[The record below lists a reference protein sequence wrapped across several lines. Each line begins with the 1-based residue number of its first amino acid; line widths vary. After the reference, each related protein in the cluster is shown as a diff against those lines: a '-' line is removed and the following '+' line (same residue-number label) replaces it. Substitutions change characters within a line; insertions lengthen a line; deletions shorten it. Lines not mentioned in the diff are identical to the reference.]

1 MTRFLKAATASRK
14 RRAALAAL
22 AGTALTA
29 STFTALQ
36 AYAGPTDSGDGGGTV
51 ALRIKGGEAHIDPR
65 TLRITARTASGTES
79 VLSAAAAQSLGTPS
93 RVSRHGA
100 ASASWSYPGRGL
112 TVSAAAR
119 DGRLVVD
126 LHAAKD
132 GSLGWPSAGAAV
144 TGDAKGAAIELPRG
158 EGLRI
163 PVADPFWNSAQGGLT
178 GEEGTD
184 LKDLTMPFWGTT
196 AGGHGV
202 STLVPTDL
210 GTHLRFRSTGGRL
223 RTAAS
228 HDFSRADGTDDYTV
242 AFSLTDGSPVAA
254 AKDYRRYLA
263 SKGQLGSLK
272 QKIRENPEVA
282 KLTGAPHAYV
292 WGDGRS
298 AKTVERL
305 KKLGISRMWLG
316 YDADGDPM
324 PKEAVAAA
332 KKAGYL
338 VGPYDSW
345 DNAQDPKS
353 ADTSV
358 AKWPDRLWPD
368 GCVHDADG
376 KPAGGFGGRGCYLS
390 SQALAD
396 AEPRHHYLADR
407 AKAMTAGGVNSYF
420 LDVDATGELFRDH
433 TPGHPMTQ
441 GQDRK
446 NRLERMRGVS
456 GGALTRGRP
465 YVLGSESA
473 GSWANQVIDFSHGS
487 STPVHD
493 GLWKAERDKKTWG
506 GYWPKGRPGMFF
518 KPATLDKPVAKAMF
532 DPAYRVPLYETVLHD
547 SVVSTDRW
555 ELPLYKLPAQKK
567 DRALLA
573 MLYNTPVNLALD
585 GKALDEHGK
594 EIAAMQRFFAGIQ
607 QAAGTEAMT
616 DFRTL
621 TADHRVQR
629 TTFGG
634 RGGLQITANF
644 GSRAYHGLPGGCV
657 RATGRGLDGPQRFCP
672 AG

>member
-1 MTRFLKAATASRK
+1 MTRFLKAATGSRK

-36 AYAGPTDSGDGGGTV
+36 AYAGPSDDAGTV
-51 ALRIKGGEAHIDPR
+51 ALRIKGGEAHVDPR

-79 VLSAAAAQSLGTPS
+79 VLSAAAAESLGTPTP
-93 RVSRHGA
+93 VSRHGA
-100 ASASWSYPGRGL
+100 TSASWSYPDRGL
-112 TVSAAAR
+112 TVSVAAR

-126 LHAAKD
+126 MHAKKD
-132 GSLGWPSAGAAV
+132 GSIAWPAAGA
-144 TGDAKGAAIELPRG
+144 GQSKDAAYELPRG
-158 EGLRI
+158 EGLRV
-163 PVADPFWNSAQGGLT
+163 PAADTFWNSEEAGLT
-178 GEEGTD
+178 TADGID

-202 STLVPTDL
+202 STIVPTDL
-210 GTHLRFRSTGGRL
+210 GTHLRFVSKGGEL
-223 RTAAS
+223 RTAAG

-254 AKDYRRYLA
+254 AKDYRAYLA

-272 QKIRENPEVA
+272 RKIRENPETA
-282 KLTGAPHAYV
+282 KLIGAPHAYL
-292 WGDGRS
+292 WGDGRTPE
-298 AKTVERL
+298 TVERL

-324 PKEAVAAA
+324 SKQAVAAA

-358 AKWPDRLWPD
+358 AKWPDRVWPD

-396 AEPRHHYLADR
+396 AEPQHHYLADR
-407 AKAMTAGGVNSYF
+407 TKSMTANGVNSYF

-441 GQDRK
+441 AEDRA
-446 NRLERMRGVS
+446 NRLQRMRGVS
-456 GGALTRGRP
+456 GGALTGGRP

-493 GLWKAERDKKTWG
+493 GLWTAERDKKTFG
-506 GYWPKGRPGMFF
+506 GYWPKERPGFFF
-518 KPATLDKPVAKAMF
+518 KPVTLDKSVARAMF

-555 ELPLYKLPAQKK
+555 ELSLYKLPEQKR

-585 GKALDEHGK
+585 SKVLDAHGK

-607 QAAGTEAMT
+607 KAAGTEAMT

-621 TADHRVQR
+621 TADHQVQQ

-634 RGGLQITANF
+634 RDALKITANF
-644 GSRAYHGLPGGCV
+644 GSDAYRGLPGGCV
-657 RATGRGLDGPQRFCP
+657 QATGRGLDGPQRFCP
-672 AG
+672 EG

>member
-1 MTRFLKAATASRK
+1 MTRFLKAATGSRK

-36 AYAGPTDSGDGGGTV
+36 AYAGPAGPGDDGGTV
-51 ALRIKGGEAHIDPR
+51 ALRIKGGEAHVDPR

-79 VLSAAAAQSLGTPS
+79 ELSAAAGEQLGAPS
-93 RVSRHGA
+93 EVSRHG
-100 ASASWSYPGRGL
+100 STASWSYPGRGL
-112 TVSAAAR
+112 TVSVASR
-119 DGRLVVD
+119 DGRLVVRM
-126 LHAAKD
+126 HAEKD
-132 GSLGWPSAGAAV
+132 GSIAWPASGAAQPRG
-144 TGDAKGAAIELPRG
+144 TAYELPRG

-163 PVADPFWNSAQGGLT
+163 PAADTFWNSEEAGLT
-178 GEEGTD
+178 GADGID

-210 GTHLRFRSTGGRL
+210 GTNLRFVSGSGRL
-223 RTAAS
+223 RATAT
-228 HDFSRADGTDDYTV
+228 HDFRRADGTDDYTV
-242 AFSLTDGSPVAA
+242 ALSLTDGSPVAA

-272 QKIRENPEVA
+272 QKIRKNPEVA
-282 KLTGAPHAYV
+282 ELIGAPHAYV

-298 AKTVERL
+298 KEAVERL

-316 YDADGDPM
+316 YDADGEPM
-324 PKEAVAAA
+324 TKEAVAAA

-345 DNAQDPKS
+345 DNAQDPGT

-376 KPAGGFGGRGCYLS
+376 KPEGGFGGRGCYLS

-396 AEPRHHYLADR
+396 AEPDHHYLADR
-407 AKAMTAGGVNSYF
+407 LKGMSSNGVNSYF

-433 TPGHPMTQ
+433 TPAHPMTQ
-441 GQDRK
+441 AEDRA
-446 NRLERMRGVS
+446 NRLQRMRGVS
-456 GGALTRGRP
+456 GGGLSGGRP
-465 YVLGSESA
+465 FVLGSESA

-518 KPATLDKPVAKAMF
+518 KPATLDKSVAKAMF
-532 DPAYRVPLYETVLHD
+532 DPTYRVPLYETVLHD

-555 ELPLYKLPAQKK
+555 ELSLYKLPEQKR

-585 GKALDEHGK
+585 GTVLDEHGK
-594 EIAAMQRFFAGIQ
+594 EIAEMQRFFAGIQ
-607 QAAGTEAMT
+607 KAAGTEAMT

-621 TADHRVQR
+621 TADRTVQR

-634 RGGLQITANF
+634 RGGLEITANF
-644 GSRAYHGLPGGCV
+644 GTGSYHGLPGGCV
-657 RATGRGLDGPQRFCP
+657 QAATRGHAPQRFCP
-672 AG
+672 AD

>member
-1 MTRFLKAATASRK
+1 MTRFLKAATGSRK

-36 AYAGPTDSGDGGGTV
+36 AYAGPAAPGNDDSGTV
-51 ALRIKGGEAHIDPR
+51 ALRIKGGEAHVDPR
-65 TLRITARTASGTES
+65 TMRITARTASGTES
-79 VLSAAAAQSLGTPS
+79 ELSAAAGEPLGT
-93 RVSRHGA
+93 VSPVTRHGA
-100 ASASWSYPGRGL
+100 TARWSYPDRGL
-112 TVSAAAR
+112 DVSVAAR
-119 DGRLVVD
+119 DGRLVVRM
-126 LHAAKD
+126 HATKD
-132 GSLGWPSAGAAV
+132 GSIAWPAGGAAQPRG
-144 TGDAKGAAIELPRG
+144 TAYELPRG

-163 PVADPFWNSAQGGLT
+163 PAADTFWNSEQAGLT
-178 GEEGTD
+178 GEDGID

-196 AGGHGV
+196 AGDHGV

-210 GTHLRFRSTGGRL
+210 GTNVRFVSQGGRL
-223 RTAAS
+223 HTAAS
-228 HDFSRADGTDDYTV
+228 HDFRRADGTGDYTV
-242 AFSLTDGSPVAA
+242 ALSLTDGSPVAA

-272 QKIRENPEVA
+272 AKIRKNPEVA
-282 KLTGAPHAYV
+282 KLIGAPHAYV

-298 AKTVERL
+298 KETVARL
-305 KKLGISRMWLG
+305 KKLGISRMWFG

-324 PKEAVAAA
+324 SKEAVAAA
-332 KKAGYL
+332 QKAGYL

-358 AKWPDRLWPD
+358 AKWPDRVWPD

-376 KPAGGFGGRGCYLS
+376 KPVGGFGGRGCYLS
-390 SQALAD
+390 SQALAA
-396 AEPRHHYLADR
+396 AEPGHHYLADR
-407 AKAMTAGGVNSYF
+407 VRDMSANGVHSYF

-441 GQDRK
+441 AKDRA
-446 NRLERMRGVS
+446 NRLQRMRGVS
-456 GGALTRGRP
+456 GGALTGGRP
-465 YVLGSESA
+465 LVLGSESA
-473 GSWANQVIDFSHGS
+473 GSWANQVLDFSHGS

-493 GLWKAERDKKTWG
+493 GLWKAERDKETWG

-518 KPATLDKPVAKAMF
+518 KPAKLDASVAKAMF

-555 ELPLYKLPAQKK
+555 ELPLYKLPEQKR

-585 GKALDEHGK
+585 GKVLDAHGK
-594 EIAAMQRFFAGIQ
+594 EIAELQRFFAGIQ
-607 QAAGTEAMT
+607 QAGGTEAMT

-621 TADHRVQR
+621 TADRSVQR

-634 RGGLQITANF
+634 SAGLTVTANF
-644 GSRAYHGLPGGCV
+644 GTEAYKGLPGGCV
-657 RATGRGLDGPQRFCP
+657 RATTRGHAPQRFCP
-672 AG
+672 EK